1 MFVIICQ
8 VIYFRVRLILTIV
21 GISCFVIIVLKLINN
36 SMVGRSG
43 DISTPISRLTET
55 FSRLSSFIHRG
66 MSYDV
71 VLVWQKRPVILSN
84 NLLMFCVLV
93 FHFRNE
99 L

>member
-1 MFVIICQ
+1 M
-8 VIYFRVRLILTIV
+8 
-21 GISCFVIIVLKLINN
+21 
-36 SMVGRSG
+36 M
-43 DISTPISRLTET
+43 
-55 FSRLSSFIHRG
+55 
-66 MSYDV
+66 V